1 MVAKKNIVQAE
12 PLDVGAAQQA
22 YEQVLPELEQIT
34 DGSLLPVRS
43 DLQLSSAVAYSV
55 AVRDS
60 AEPRRSRLA
69 MIAQGNVFTLTVLD
83 RIPLLALATW
93 HVRRKQVEAVE
104 AASKARIVEAT
115 LKEAQ
120 ITRRRMLKVLSHYF
134 EDHPDF
140 GKRITAIRAGTGY
153 LDLANDLLAVADLYQ
168 LQDVNVIVSLDPM
181 HYRADDPTHARAL
194 AQEIFL
200 ALGLTPEGEASLW
213 TDLAQRAWTLLSQNY
228 DSLSAAGRLVFRNEE
243 DVDESYPSL
252 VAAVRTPATRV
263 NPAPV
268 APTSSPQPVSGEST
282 K

>member
-1 MVAKKNIVQAE
+1 MVAKKNVIQAE
-12 PLDVGAAQQA
+12 PLDIGAAQQA
-22 YEQVLPELEQIT
+22 YEQVLPELEQLT
-34 DGSLLPVRS
+34 NNSLLPVRA
-43 DLQLSSAVAYSV
+43 DLQLASAVAYSV

-69 MIAQGNVFTLTVLD
+69 MVAQGTVFTLTVLD
-83 RIPLLALATW
+83 RIPILALATW

-104 AASKARIVEAT
+104 AASKARIAEAT

-120 ITRRRMLKVLSHYF
+120 VTRRRMLKVLSHYF
-134 EDHPDF
+134 EDHPDY

-153 LDLANDLLAVADLYQ
+153 QDLANDLLAVADMYE
-168 LQDVNVIVSLDPM
+168 LQDVNAIVSRDPM

-194 AQEIFL
+194 AQELYL

-228 DSLSAAGRLVFRNEE
+228 DALSAAGRLVFRNEE
-243 DVDESYPSL
+243 NVDETYPSL
-252 VAAVRTPATRV
+252 VGAVRAPATRV
-263 NPAPV
+263 SPAPV
-268 APTSSPQPVSGEST
+268 TPTPSPQPVPSEST